1 MKKSMIAAA
10 VVATAA
16 MAGAANA
23 SFFTIT
29 PLSGPAFAVNAADI
43 DGGFDASIFTGSGN
57 SHHDIANGG
66 GAAGSQT
73 NFDALFGAS
82 GAGLSNGL
90 TLADDTLYYF
100 GYTDSSTGLG
110 YFGFAYTAGVSG
122 QTLNVNWT
130 GSNPT
135 GGFYSAEGTI
145 GGTTSVTST
154 YGTYGSNQYSSTA
167 LSLGSGASLYGTF
180 AGMTATSTV
189 QGNIASTVGVNFA
202 VRYLTWNG
210 SASAWA
216 DSGSGSA
223 NNTSNHFLA
232 VSTYSIPVPAPAL
245 LAGAG
250 LVGAAA
256 LRRRMTKKA

>member
-16 MAGAANA
+16 VAGAANA

-29 PLSGPAFAVNAADI
+29 PLTGSGFTVNAADI
-43 DGGFDASIFTGSGN
+43 AGGFATSIFNQSGN
-57 SHHDIANGG
+57 SHHDISGG
-66 GAAGSQT
+66 GGSAPAKQT
-73 NFDALFGAS
+73 NFDALFGNS

-90 TLADDTLYYF
+90 TLAADTLYYF
-100 GYTDSSTGLG
+100 GYTDSGTGLG
-110 YFGFAYTAGVSG
+110 YFGFAYTAGGSG

-135 GGFYSAEGTI
+135 GGFYSAEGVI
-145 GGTTSVTST
+145 GGANSVTST

-167 LSLGSGASLYGTF
+167 LSLGANDSLFGVF
-180 AGMTATSTV
+180 AGMTPTSTV
-189 QGNIASTVGVNFA
+189 QGNISTTVGRNFN
-202 VRYLTWNG
+202 VRYLTWTG
-210 SASAWA
+210 TAWA

-223 NNTSNHFLA
+223 NNSSNHFLA

-256 LRRRMTKKA
+256 LRRRMAKKA